1 MRSLTIFL
9 ILSTVLSNFV
19 TLYPTVGVTPHP
31 TSASP
36 TPFDVSLLAKYNI
49 NLTLTEKKCLDMCLF
64 ATM

>member
-36 TPFDVSLLAKYNI
+36 TPVSKYNI
-49 NLTLTEKKCLDMCLF
+49 TLAEKKCIDLCLIS
-64 ATM
+64 MM